1 MEPQTVRGSEAQRTQ
16 GARLPD
22 SWVAITKQPQPD
34 GTEHLTLLSVL
45 RVEGVIGA
53 HGRVDRFYARFGE
66 LENDVDVFS
75 AFVPIGNPMRE
86 TKKTVAGTSRSSV
99 ATTRQ
104 KAAKLRKRDR
114 QRLSRLLKAEFW
126 KLSVKVHVKS
136 SFVTQSEEGAV
147 LEHHKARVLKVI
159 GAWNAE
165 FRPSQLKGV
174 APRRLSDL
182 FPTTSSGPASYGTTA
197 TILQLTKF
205 PPRMDTTPTPTFE
218 LPPKLPTDLVLGN
231 VMVGTREADPVGLP
245 LEALWRNVAIFSVD
259 PAQRTRIL
267 TRILSQAQQHGQ
279 ACLILAASGDASI
292 TKPGWGVLQ
301 PGSNFQLAPL
311 CPEGLSTEHYTDLF
325 LRALNLFCELPQ
337 DQVGEL
343 AGLLLRLY
351 EEMGAQI
358 SLQTL
363 HQALSGELS
372 EEESPSL
379 YFETYG
385 LRSVAALLQP
395 LLHGLAVAA
404 VSGDPE
410 TSTMELLDAQ
420 LARGKPVILD
430 LSKHFTPAFKKFFM
444 ALIASKLL
452 AFRQAQLNQ
461 GRSVQGLVLVLEDA
475 DFFLRKGDWR
485 TNQRLDNF
493 LPVLVELGRVQVGLI
508 ALGTTPE
515 VLWEPAWGLISRNL
529 VLSQLSPNAARFI
542 EKYLDLD
549 DQKFD
554 RTKRKFLQRLGEN
567 DLILVKRY
575 DLVEPFL
582 CKLDTKD
589 LEFEEVGVEQPTL
602 VPVEAPLPPQEDR
615 DLLAQAYNLEQLFKA
630 QSTHVVA
637 ILRVLESMGRAVP
650 QLGLITMLKGDEGK
664 ELLPREALQ
673 ELLARLEEAGLVKR
687 VTSRGI
693 PADMDVE
700 ITPVGRL
707 FLQKHLTST
716 QPPLPQDVPSESLEA
731 EVPSPAL
738 EFEEPLPAEVSAAEQ
753 EEALTELPK
762 PAKTALETE
771 VEPAQLG
778 SRTRTLAKD
787 WIAAKQLFWEEK
799 PTAWEAM
806 KTAILE
812 ALSDL
817 YAAERHHPPR
827 DAGDLLN
834 WIRRNP
840 DIDSYLYPELEEA
853 LLTQGTGLFEPDVF
867 TPDILQMFED
877 LFAVGS
883 GYPRVVHRATEAETL
898 ARTQPIDAAKAAA
911 ALVTELVSVLV
922 NLPRPSKNEALG
934 WLLEA
939 FSLTGVFLPHKQRW
953 QELQT
958 IGRQAQRADKAPK
971 ELEERS
977 AKALENFHVVVKD
990 LETALFDLD
999 DSTAAEVRRTYSQ
1012 LVRGDMEKSLEPP
1025 DIGSRSTPEDDTAI
1039 SDLEEDEILSDLLA
1053 VGSEELV
1060 LIDCGRFIREG
1071 LAHLLQ
1077 TTMDQINLDQATRL
1091 LALLLEAPH
1100 LKLPFAKRTKRVLDA
1115 LSFLIETGE
1124 LPAEDIAQLAQ
1135 TAQKFAQAMK
1145 TYTPDNEVKVQLK
1158 KLFERA
1164 KEPWN

>member
-1 MEPQTVRGSEAQRTQ
+1 MDPQSIRSLEAQRTR
-16 GARLPD
+16 GTHLPE
-22 SWVAITKQPQPD
+22 SWVAISKQPQPD

-45 RVEGVIGA
+45 QVEGVIGT
-53 HGRVDRFYARFGE
+53 HGRVDRFYARLGE
-66 LENDVDVFS
+66 LENAVDVFC
-75 AFVPIGNPMRE
+75 AFVPIGNPVRE
-86 TKKTVAGTSRSSV
+86 TKKTIAGTARSPV

-114 QRLSRLLKAEFW
+114 QRLRRLLKAEFW
-126 KLSVKVHVKS
+126 KLNVNIHVKS
-136 SFVTQSEEGAV
+136 TVVAQTEEGTM
-147 LEHHKARVLKVI
+147 LLRHKARVLKVI

-182 FPTTSSGPASYGTTA
+182 FPTTSGGRASYGTTA

-231 VMVGTREADPVGLP
+231 IMVGTREAELAGLP
-245 LEALWRNVAIFSVD
+245 LEALGRNVAIFSVD
-259 PAQRTRIL
+259 PAQRARIL
-267 TRILSQAQQHGQ
+267 TRILSQVQQQGQ

-292 TKPGWGVLQ
+292 TQPVWEVLC
-301 PGSNFQLAPL
+301 PGSDFQLAPL
-311 CPEGLSTEHYTDLF
+311 YPEGLSTEHYTDLF

-343 AGLLLRLY
+343 ASLLLRLY
-351 EEMGAQI
+351 EDMGTQI

-372 EEESPSL
+372 EEESPNL
-379 YFETYG
+379 YFETYS
-385 LRSVAALLQP
+385 LRSVVALLQP

-410 TSTMELLDAQ
+410 TSMMELLDTQ

-444 ALIASKLL
+444 ALIACKLL

-515 VLWEPAWGLISRNL
+515 VLWELAWGLISRNL
-529 VLSQLSPNAARFI
+529 ILSQLSPNAARFI

-549 DQKFD
+549 DQRYD
-554 RTKRKFLQRLGEN
+554 RTKRKFLQRLGEKN
-567 DLILVKRY
+567 IVLVKRY

-582 CKLDTKD
+582 CKLDTKE
-589 LEFEEVGVEQPTL
+589 LEFEEAGVEQPTL
-602 VPVEAPLPPQEDR
+602 APVEAPLTPQEDR
-615 DLLAQAYNLEQLFKA
+615 DLLAQAYDLEQLFEA
-630 QSTHVVA
+630 QSTHAVA
-637 ILRVLESMGRAVP
+637 ILQVLESMERAVP
-650 QLGLITMLKGDEGK
+650 QLGLITMLKGDEGR
-664 ELLPREALQ
+664 ESFPREALQ
-673 ELLARLEEAGLVKR
+673 ELLGRLEEAGLVKR

-693 PADMDVE
+693 PAEMDIE

-707 FLQKHLTST
+707 FLQKHITT
-716 QPPLPQDVPSESLEA
+716 QPPLPQDEQPESLED
-731 EVPSPAL
+731 EVPTPAPEL
-738 EFEEPLPAEVSAAEQ
+738 EEPLPAEVSAAEQ
-753 EEALTELPK
+753 EEALIELPK

-778 SRTRTLAKD
+778 SPSRNLAKD

-806 KTAILE
+806 KTTILE

-834 WIRRNP
+834 WIRCNP
-840 DIDSYLYPELEEA
+840 DIDSYLYPDLEEA
-853 LLTQGTGLFEPDVF
+853 LLAQGTGPFEPSVF

-883 GYPRVVHRATEAETL
+883 GYPRVVHRATEVETL
-898 ARTQPIDAAKAAA
+898 ARTHPIDAAKAAA
-911 ALVTELVSVLV
+911 ALVTELVGVLV
-922 NLPRPSKNEALG
+922 NLPRPPENEALG

-939 FSLTGVFLPHKQRW
+939 FSQTGVFLPHKQRW
-953 QELQT
+953 RELQA
-958 IGRQAQRADKAPK
+958 IERQAQRVGKVPK

-977 AKALENFHVVVKD
+977 AKVLENFHVVMKD
-990 LETALFDLD
+990 LEATLFDLD
-999 DSTAAEVRRTYSQ
+999 DHTATEVRRTYSQ
-1012 LVRGDMEKSLEPP
+1012 LVPGDAEKSLEPP
-1025 DIGSRSTPEDDTAI
+1025 DVGSRSTPEEDMVM
-1039 SDLEEDEILSDLLA
+1039 SDLEEDEVLSDLLA

-1077 TTMDQINLDQATRL
+1077 TTMDQINLDHASRL
-1091 LALLLEAPH
+1091 LALLLEASN
-1100 LKLPFAKRTKRVLDA
+1100 LKIPFAKRAKHVLDA

-1135 TAQKFAQAMK
+1135 TAQRFAQAMR
-1145 TYTPDNEVKVQLK
+1145 TYIPANEVKGHLK
-1158 KLFERA
+1158 KLFERT
-1164 KEPWN
+1164 KEP